1 MVTPVGVMPMLP
13 PSLIPKLGKSN
24 LERPGERYPLLW
36 DDAEIDR
43 TMQRLRGE
51 ATQRQRV
58 GDRLGNLLI
67 RLGCRLKRV
76 PVSDAKGLTDADR
89 PSSATTGK

>member
-1 MVTPVGVMPMLP
+1 MVIAVGVMPMLP
-13 PSLIPKLGKSN
+13 PSLIPKPGKPN

-36 DDAEIDR
+36 DDAAIDR
-43 TMQRLRGE
+43 AMQRLQGR

-76 PVSDAKGLTDADR
+76 PVSDAKGLTDAHR
-89 PSSATTGK
+89 PPSATTGK